1 MPTGAAAHPF
11 EEYAVSDH
19 PLQPSGPSGEDPF
32 EGLPPELLEV
42 LRSLTGG
49 QLDPQMASM
58 LKDMGLDQV
67 DPAML
72 QMVGAQVR
80 SMFASADDGPV
91 QQSAA
96 ADVARKTVAQSG
108 DPSVGATARRHV
120 SEAADAARLW
130 LDATTNLPAHEV
142 GAAAWSRAEW
152 VEATMPVWCDLVE
165 PVATGVAS
173 AISDAIRGQL
183 NQLGELGGPGG
194 LGEGGLPEGLLPP
207 GTDPSAVVGP
217 MMTRMSSM
225 MFSLQLGMAVG
236 RLAEDVLSGTEVAL
250 PLVPGRTVVL
260 LPTNVEAFAEGLG
273 LPADEVRLYLAVR
286 ESARVRLFGGVPW
299 LGAAVTAAVRDYA
312 RDIRID
318 TDRIEAGLAGIDLTN
333 PEALQSALQDS
344 LFSPEPSEAQRSA
357 LTRLETLLALVEGW
371 VDLVTDRATREVL
384 PHAVALG
391 EAVRR
396 RRATGGPAEKTF
408 ASLVGLELRPRR
420 LRDAANLWAA
430 LEDRLGTAGRDAAWS
445 VPDLAPTTA
454 DLDDPLGYVERAA
467 SGAPRDEMDAALDAL
482 LAGDAG
488 PGSPGSQGGSEPDDG
503 DGPGDDDPPR
513 VG

>member
-1 MPTGAAAHPF
+1 M
-11 EEYAVSDH
+11 SDH

-32 EGLPPELLEV
+32 EGLPPELVEV
-42 LRSLTGG
+42 LRGLTGG
-49 QLDPQMASM
+49 QLDPQMAAM

-80 SMFASADDGPV
+80 SMFAAAGDGPV
-91 QQSAA
+91 QQDAA
-96 ADVARKTVAQSG
+96 TDVARKAVAASG
-108 DPSVGATARRHV
+108 DPSLGSAASRPVV
-120 SEAADAARLW
+120 EAADLARLW
-130 LDATTNLPAHEV
+130 LDAVTDFAAHEV

-165 PVATGVAS
+165 PVASGVS
-173 AISDAIRGQL
+173 GAISEAMQGQL
-183 NQLGELGGPGG
+183 EELSERGM
-194 LGEGGLPEGLLPP
+194 PEGLLPP
-207 GTDPSAVVGP
+207 GTDPAEVVGP

-236 RLAEDVLSGTEVAL
+236 GLAGDVLSGTEVAL

-260 LPTNVEAFAEGLG
+260 LPTNIAAFAEGLG
-273 LPADEVRLYLAVR
+273 VDADEVRLYLAVR
-286 ESARVRLFGGVPW
+286 ESARVRLFGAVPW
-299 LGAAVTAAVRDYA
+299 LGAALTAAVRDYA

-333 PEALQSALQDS
+333 PEAIQTALQDS
-344 LFSPEPSEAQRSA
+344 LFSPDPSAAQRAA
-357 LTRLETLLALVEGW
+357 LGRLETLLALVEGW
-371 VDLVTDRATREVL
+371 VDLVTDRATSGKL
-384 PHAVALG
+384 PHADALG

-396 RRATGGPAEKTF
+396 RRASGGPAERTF
-408 ASLVGLELRPRR
+408 SSLVGLELRPRR

-430 LEDRLGTAGRDAAWS
+430 LEDRLGAAGRDGAWA

-482 LAGDAG
+482 LAE
-488 PGSPGSQGGSEPDDG
+488 SDG
-503 DGPGDDDPPR
+503 DGPGQGTPPTPR
-513 VG
+513 